1 MRRWLWRRRP
11 APTVVEASAQIRE
24 ALRCVLGGDLA
35 RAEVVLA
42 EAARVDSSSADVYLA
57 LANLYRARGEIGR
70 AIQIH
75 QNLLLRQELPVALQR
90 EALLGLALD
99 FRRGGFLRRAAASFG
114 ELLEAEPRHPEALR
128 ELERLRVEL
137 GDWEGALEL
146 RRRIGSSDPR
156 TPRVRAHLWTGLGR
170 AHLAAG
176 RAREAQK
183 AFRRA
188 LASDRT
194 CAEAYVAHGD
204 LRLQEDEPRKAISLW
219 ERALPLH
226 PAAGSLLYPK
236 LWAAHERLGTLAAFE
251 QVLAERASSAP
262 DDRDAPLWRSRALVK
277 LGRVDEALGVL
288 QQLRSVAPD
297 FLPAHAETGRVL
309 LQVGRERELQKVFE
323 ELLPRLP
330 PQALRLRCRSC
341 HTLDH
346 ELRWRCPQCGE
357 WDPSG

>member
-1 MRRWLWRRRP
+1 MLRWLWRRRATP
-11 APTVVEASAQIRE
+11 AAVEASAQIRE

-35 RAEVVLA
+35 RAGEVLA
-42 EAARVDSSSADVYLA
+42 EAARLDSSSADVYLA

-75 QNLLLRQELPVALQR
+75 QNLLLRPELPETLRR

-99 FRRGGFLRRAAASFG
+99 FRTGGFLRRAAASFG
-114 ELLEAEPRHPEALR
+114 ELLEEAPRHPEALR

-146 RRRIGSSDPR
+146 RRRIGSSDAR

-170 AHLAAG
+170 AHLQAG
-176 RAREAQK
+176 RPREAQR

-194 CAEAYVAHGD
+194 CVEAYIAHGD
-204 LRLQEDEPRKAISLW
+204 LRFQEGEVGKAVHLW

-226 PAAGSLLYPK
+226 PLVGTLIYPK
-236 LWAAHERLGTLAAFE
+236 LWAAHERSGSLDALQRMLG
-251 QVLAERASSAP
+251 ERVASAP
-262 DDRDAPLWRSRALVK
+262 DDHDAALWRSRALVK
-277 LGRVDEALGVL
+277 LGRVDEALDVL
-288 QQLRSVAPD
+288 ARVRAAAPD
-297 FLPAHAETGRVL
+297 FLPAHAEAGRL
-309 LQVGRERELQKVFE
+309 LLREGRERELPKAFE
-323 ELLPRLP
+323 QLLPRLP
-330 PQALRLRCRSC
+330 PQVLRLRCRSC

-346 ELRWRCPQCGE
+346 ELRWHCPQCGE